1 MNNPAFKHI
10 ERPEYELPQLM
21 KIIGEVDSSKP
32 LDDTVRNAAQAASS
46 HAYNMK
52 ENLLLSIESIGNLL
66 VLVAQLPDPVQERDL
81 LGLGGLIRHSAVQLQ
96 YVIDVEDEVDGIL
109 RRDQEASATKKG
121 GSK

>member
-1 MNNPAFKHI
+1 MSGPAFKHI

-21 KIIGEVDSSKP
+21 KIIGEVDSSRP
-32 LDDTVRNAAQAASS
+32 LNDTVRNAAEAASL

-66 VLVAQLPDPVQERDL
+66 MLVAQLPDPVRERDL

-96 YVIDVEDEVDGIL
+96 YVIDVEGEVDGIL
-109 RRDQEASATKKG
+109 KRDKEVTAAKKG
-121 GSK
+121 GAK